1 MLETLRVHCLSE
13 QASCMDSGNS
23 KNKREHNHSEK
34 ESKHNIILLSY
45 YIIQTKQAR
54 KNKAPVG
61 AQQKIQT

>member
-34 ESKHNIILLSY
+34 ESKHNIILLPVVP
-45 YIIQTKQAR
+45 R
-54 KNKAPVG
+54 KAVAEVSRRGKL
-61 AQQKIQT
+61 